1 MEIVTKNIERFDL
14 DSCSYKDIKS
24 FYSDQCNKRTICLF
38 CKKDKLIT
46 ILSLEDFY
54 QYCKDEYRFNQYLKL
69 SSNNK
74 IGYDL
79 NSAKVAFDVLGKV
92 TYLIQ
97 GLRQENG
104 SFIYKN
110 KNFNDIA
117 KHIYDK
123 LIEKQIHVFRI
134 NFPDCVDIKRKNRA
148 NTHCSMS
155 LDIYEPLVENGDI
168 EPPYYLDKITNIK
181 KSEFHKLLSI
191 QGKIF
196 YGEFMKS

>member
-1 MEIVTKNIERFDL
+1 MAL
-14 DSCSYKDIKS
+14 
-24 FYSDQCNKRTICLF
+24 LH
-38 CKKDKLIT
+38 
-46 ILSLEDFY
+46 
-54 QYCKDEYRFNQYLKL
+54 
-69 SSNNK
+69 
-74 IGYDL
+74 
-79 NSAKVAFDVLGKV
+79 
-92 TYLIQ
+92 LIQ
-97 GLRQENG
+97 ELRQENG

-168 EPPYYLDKITNIK
+168 EPSRHNSYL
-181 KSEFHKLLSI
+181 KLIEEL
-191 QGKIF
+191 KN
-196 YGEFMKS
+196 KR

>member
-74 IGYDL
+74 IGVIFDK
-79 NSAKVAFDVLGKV
+79 SISQDVLNIHINTINAVKTV
-92 TYLIQ
+92 YLFDH
-97 GLRQENG
+97 
-104 SFIYKN
+104 SFSL
-110 KNFNDIA
+110 
-117 KHIYDK
+117 HI
-123 LIEKQIHVFRI
+123 
-134 NFPDCVDIKRKNRA
+134 C
-148 NTHCSMS
+148 
-155 LDIYEPLVENGDI
+155 
-168 EPPYYLDKITNIK
+168 
-181 KSEFHKLLSI
+181 
-191 QGKIF
+191 
-196 YGEFMKS
+196 